1 MSSTALGGHGVLKRA
16 LAVWFVL
23 IATEF
28 VHSVLRT
35 IFLVP
40 SLET

>member
-1 MSSTALGGHGVLKRA
+1 MTSTALGGHGLLKRA

-28 VHSVLRT
+28 VHR
-35 IFLVP
+35 P
-40 SLET
+40 KRNAR